1 VGEGAEKGKG
11 LSVGGANL
19 QENKGSKDPLQ

>member
-1 VGEGAEKGKG
+1 MKKGKG

-19 QENKGSKDPLQ
+19 QQQDKGSKDPLQ